1 LDGVADHINP
11 NSIPVE
17 VLDYVAER
25 CGTEANDLAAL
36 AILIDYH
43 FLYVLSLLSLR
54 VWDDGDPSANLQQLG
69 QLLTILQGPHGSRH
83 RFADDAATLLLF
95 ATSHFEQ
102 DERGYDG
109 LLVRVR
115 DLDGAQQ
122 LAIAFGHAAALGSHL
137 RFGFEATYGRDIAA
151 ARDDNRADYPWLAF
165 SLAALFREAGRLRAA
180 EESIPGRARVLE
192 AIANGLSADAR
203 AFLGSQPVAALR
215 EPAAVRADWDAV
227 RDEVQTWGPALREAL
242 EPHRPSATTYS
253 PVSLFFN
260 FSQNVIKGTA
270 IDALLWGEKRTVT
283 LNDLLTATASAATA
297 GEPPSPTNADK
308 EQLARTLMAYAR
320 ANPHRIRGR
329 ATPVIVYDPQGGRR
343 AFGAMLR
350 DLGGAA

>member
-1 LDGVADHINP
+1 MRTTPAPIPFETATALMRAALDGPFRSDELADLRSAPTLREALGRLRERMRTNRWAASSAPAGLAGLVADYDARTRAQGLHALHDWDGVADHINP

-54 VWDDGDPSANLQQLG
+54 IWDDGDPSANLQQLG

-115 DLDGAQQ
+115 DLDRAQQ

-165 SLAALFREAGRLRAA
+165 SLAAQIER
-180 EESIPGRARVLE
+180 IV
-192 AIANGLSADAR
+192 N
-203 AFLGSQPVAALR
+203 PV
-215 EPAAVRADWDAV
+215 E
-227 RDEVQTWGPALREAL
+227 
-242 EPHRPSATTYS
+242 
-253 PVSLFFN
+253 
-260 FSQNVIKGTA
+260 NV
-270 IDALLWGEKRTVT
+270 V
-283 LNDLLTATASAATA
+283 
-297 GEPPSPTNADK
+297 P
-308 EQLARTLMAYAR
+308 M
-320 ANPHRIRGR
+320 RG
-329 ATPVIVYDPQGGRR
+329 
-343 AFGAMLR
+343 
-350 DLGGAA
+350 